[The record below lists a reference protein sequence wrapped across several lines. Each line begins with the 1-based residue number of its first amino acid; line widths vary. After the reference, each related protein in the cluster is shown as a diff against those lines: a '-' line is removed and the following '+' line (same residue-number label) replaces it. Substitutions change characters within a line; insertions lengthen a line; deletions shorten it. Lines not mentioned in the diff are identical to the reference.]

1 MLWIIVLGVATGMR
15 TFTAMAVLC
24 WFMWLARLPVT
35 GFNAWTAS
43 VVSVLIF
50 TVLALGEYYGDT
62 LPRTPSRKSPLGL
75 LARLI
80 FGAGVGALVASS
92 FIEPLAGGIL
102 LGVIGALIGTYGG
115 YSARMYLA
123 GRVGRDF
130 PVAVGESATAV
141 LLSVVAMHF
150 VCVDIVLQAH
160 SAMLLRVLGVFA

>member
-24 WFMWLARLPVT
+24 WFMWFARLPVT
-35 GFNAWTAS
+35 GLNTWTAS

-50 TVLALGEYYGDT
+50 TLLALGEYYGDT

-75 LARLI
+75 LFRLV

-92 FIEPLAGGIL
+92 MLEPVAGGVIL
-102 LGVIGALIGTYGG
+102 GAIGALIGTYGG

-130 PVAVGESATAV
+130 PVAVSESALAV
-141 LLSVVAMHF
+141 VLSVVAMHF
-150 VCVDIVLQAH
+150 VCIDI
-160 SAMLLRVLGVFA
+160 AMLGHEALLRIRL